1 MRMTAHVFS
10 DQFNVLVADDHPLFR
25 QAMSEALSQTDHEIN
40 IRQVQTLA
48 DCLEEADKGD
58 IDLILLDLKMPDCV
72 GLMGLIELREKHP
85 EISIAVVTANE
96 SSQTMQKVK
105 AAGAVGFL
113 IKSMELVTLVEAI
126 NKLIRGEKYFSLE
139 GIQNQQDIND
149 DIDAMKKLASLTPK
163 QQHVLSLISRGYLN
177 KQIAFELNIKE
188 TTVKTHVSEIF
199 RKLGIFNRTQAA
211 IFNQYLN
218 VIE

>member
-1 MRMTAHVFS
+1 MTAAVFT
-10 DQFNVLVADDHPLFR
+10 DQINVLIADDHPLFR
-25 QAMSEALSQTDHEIN
+25 QALAEALSQTTFN
-40 IRQVQTLA
+40 IHIDQRNTLA
-48 DCLEEADKGD
+48 DTITAADQGD

-72 GLMGLIELREKHP
+72 GLMGLIELRDKHP
-85 EISIAVVTANE
+85 EIAIAVVTAHE

-113 IKSMELVTLVEAI
+113 IKSMELDA
-126 NKLIRGEKYFSLE
+126 LIKALESLLKGEKYFSLE
-139 GIQNQQDIND
+139 GVVDEADVNN
-149 DIDAMKKLASLTPK
+149 DIDAMKKLTSLTPK

-177 KQIAFELNIKE
+177 KQIAYELDIKE

-218 VIE
+218 VPD

>member
-1 MRMTAHVFS
+1 MTSTIFS
-10 DQFNVLVADDHPLFR
+10 DQLNILIADDHPLFR
-25 QAMSEALSQTDHEIN
+25 QALSEALGQTRHTIS
-40 IRQVQTLA
+40 IQQVQTLA
-48 DCLEEADKGD
+48 DTLAAADQGD

-85 EISIAVVTANE
+85 ETAIAVVTANE
-96 SSQTMQKVK
+96 SSQTMRKVRS
-105 AAGAVGFL
+105 AGAVGYL
-113 IKSMELVTLVEAI
+113 IKSMELESLVNALNTLLEGG
-126 NKLIRGEKYFSLE
+126 RFFSLE
-139 GIQNQQDIND
+139 GIQDPQDIDD

-177 KQIAFELNIKE
+177 KQIAYELDIKE

-218 VIE
+218 VNE

>member
-1 MRMTAHVFS
+1 MSTNVFS
-10 DQFNVLVADDHPLFR
+10 DQLNVLVADDHPLFR
-25 QAMSEALSQTDHEIN
+25 QALSEALSQTDHQIQ
-40 IRQVQTLA
+40 IKQVQTLA
-48 DCLEEADKGD
+48 DTLEAADNGD

-96 SSQTMQKVK
+96 SSQTMRKVK
-105 AAGAVGFL
+105 SAGAVGYL
-113 IKSMELVTLVEAI
+113 IKSMELDSLVQALNTLL
-126 NKLIRGEKYFSLE
+126 KGEKFFSLE
-139 GIQNQQDIND
+139 GVLDQQDIND

-177 KQIAFELNIKE
+177 KQIAYELDIKE

-218 VIE
+218 VPE

>member
-1 MRMTAHVFS
+1 MTSTIFS
-10 DQFNVLVADDHPLFR
+10 DQLNILIADDHPLFR
-25 QAMSEALSQTDHEIN
+25 QALSEALSQTRHSIS
-40 IRQVQTLA
+40 IQQVQTLA
-48 DCLEEADKGD
+48 DALSAADEGE
-58 IDLILLDLKMPDCV
+58 IDLVLLDLKMPDCV

-85 EISIAVVTANE
+85 ETAIAVVTANE
-96 SSQTMQKVK
+96 SSQTMRKVRS
-105 AAGAVGFL
+105 AGAVGYL
-113 IKSMELVTLVEAI
+113 IKSMELESLVNALNTLLEGG
-126 NKLIRGEKYFSLE
+126 RFFSLE
-139 GIQNQQDIND
+139 GIQDQQDIDD

-177 KQIAFELNIKE
+177 KQIAYELDIKE

-218 VIE
+218 VTE

>member
-1 MRMTAHVFS
+1 MTSNVFT

-25 QAMSEALSQTDHEIN
+25 QALSEALSQTEHKVQIS
-40 IRQVQTLA
+40 QVQTLTDALSRA
-48 DCLEEADKGD
+48 DDGD
-58 IDLILLDLKMPDCV
+58 LDLILLDLKMPDCV

-85 EISIAVVTANE
+85 ETPIAVVTANE
-96 SSQTMQKVK
+96 SGQTMRKVK
-105 AAGAVGFL
+105 SAGAVGYL
-113 IKSMELVTLVEAI
+113 IKSMELEALVDAL
-126 NKLIRGEKYFSLE
+126 NQLLQGDKFFSLE
-139 GIQNQQDIND
+139 GVQDQQDIDD

-177 KQIAFELNIKE
+177 KQIAYELDIKE

-218 VIE
+218 VPE

>member
-1 MRMTAHVFS
+1 MTSSVFS
-10 DQFNVLVADDHPLFR
+10 DQLNILIADDHPLFR
-25 QAMSEALSQTDHEIN
+25 QALSEALSQTQQKMDIT
-40 IRQVQTLA
+40 QVQTLA
-48 DCLEEADKGD
+48 DALSAADQGD

-72 GLMGLIELREKHP
+72 GLMGLIEIREKHP
-85 EISIAVVTANE
+85 EISVAVVTANE
-96 SSQTMQKVK
+96 SSQTMRKVK
-105 AAGAVGFL
+105 NAGAVGYL
-113 IKSMELVTLVEAI
+113 IKSMELDSLVGAL
-126 NKLIRGEKYFSLE
+126 NQLLRGEKFFSLE
-139 GIQNQQDIND
+139 GVQDQHDIDD

-177 KQIAFELNIKE
+177 KQIAYELDIKE

-218 VIE
+218 VNE

>member
-1 MRMTAHVFS
+1 MTSNIFS
-10 DQFNVLVADDHPLFR
+10 DQLNVLIADDHPLFR
-25 QAMSEALSQTDHEIN
+25 QALSEALSQTSHQVN
-40 IRQVQTLA
+40 IHQVQTLA
-48 DCLEEADKGD
+48 DAVATADQGD

-85 EISIAVVTANE
+85 ETAIAVVTANE
-96 SSQTMQKVK
+96 SGQTMRKVK
-105 AAGAVGFL
+105 SAGAVGYL
-113 IKSMELVTLVEAI
+113 IKSMELISLVSALNTL
-126 NKLIRGEKYFSLE
+126 LDGGRYFSLE
-139 GIQNQQDIND
+139 GVQDQQDID
-149 DIDAMKKLASLTPK
+149 EDIDAMKKLASLTPK

-177 KQIAFELNIKE
+177 KQIAYELDIKE

-218 VIE
+218 VNE

>member
-1 MRMTAHVFS
+1 MTSTVFS
-10 DQFNVLVADDHPLFR
+10 DQLNILIADDHPLFR
-25 QAMSEALSQTDHEIN
+25 QALSEALSQTRHAIT
-40 IRQVQTLA
+40 IQQVQTLA
-48 DCLEEADKGD
+48 DALSATDQGE
-58 IDLILLDLKMPDCV
+58 IDLVLLDLKMPDCV

-85 EISIAVVTANE
+85 ETAIAVVTANE
-96 SSQTMQKVK
+96 SSQTMRKVRS
-105 AAGAVGFL
+105 AGAVGYL
-113 IKSMELVTLVEAI
+113 IKSMELESLINALNTL
-126 NKLIRGEKYFSLE
+126 LDGGRFFSLE
-139 GIQNQQDIND
+139 GIQDQQDIDD

-177 KQIAFELNIKE
+177 KQIAYELDIKE

-218 VIE
+218 VNE

>member
-1 MRMTAHVFS
+1 MMAAVFT
-10 DQFNVLVADDHPLFR
+10 DQINVLIADDHPLFR
-25 QAMSEALSQTDHEIN
+25 QALAEALSQTKFN
-40 IRQVQTLA
+40 IHIEQRQTLA
-48 DCLEEADKGD
+48 DTISAADQGD
-58 IDLILLDLKMPDCV
+58 IDLVLLDLKMPDCV
-72 GLMGLIELREKHP
+72 GLMGLIELHDKHP
-85 EISIAVVTANE
+85 EVAIAVVTAHE

-113 IKSMELVTLVEAI
+113 IKSMELDALVKALEGLL
-126 NKLIRGEKYFSLE
+126 KGENYFSLE
-139 GIQNQQDIND
+139 GVVDQEDINN

-177 KQIAFELNIKE
+177 KQIAYELDIKE

-218 VIE
+218 VAD

>member
-1 MRMTAHVFS
+1 MTANVFS
-10 DQFNVLVADDHPLFR
+10 DQINVLVADDHPLFR
-25 QAMSEALSQTDHEIN
+25 QALSEALSQTEHNIH

-48 DCLEEADKGD
+48 DTLTVADEGD

-72 GLMGLIELREKHP
+72 GLMGLIEIREKHP
-85 EISIAVVTANE
+85 EISVAVVTANE
-96 SSQTMQKVK
+96 SGQTMRKVRS
-105 AAGAVGFL
+105 AGAVGYL
-113 IKSMELVTLVEAI
+113 IKSMELTALVNALDALL
-126 NKLIRGEKYFSLE
+126 KGERFFSLE
-139 GIQNQQDIND
+139 GSDDQQDIND

-177 KQIAFELNIKE
+177 KQIAYELDIKE

-218 VIE
+218 VPE

>member
-10 DQFNVLVADDHPLFR
+10 DQLNVLVADDHPLFR
-25 QAMSEALSQTDHEIN
+25 QAMSEALSQTDHAIN

-48 DCLEEADKGD
+48 DCLTEADKGD

-105 AAGAVGFL
+105 AAGAVGYL

>member
-1 MRMTAHVFS
+1 MTANVFS
-10 DQFNVLVADDHPLFR
+10 DQINVLVADDHPLFR
-25 QAMSEALSQTDHEIN
+25 QALSEALSQTDHNIS
-40 IRQVQTLA
+40 IRQVQTLTDA
-48 DCLEEADKGD
+48 LTAANEGE

-72 GLMGLIELREKHP
+72 GLMGLIEIREKHP
-85 EISIAVVTANE
+85 EIAVAVVTASE
-96 SSQTMQKVK
+96 SSQTMRKVK
-105 AAGAVGFL
+105 SSGAVGYL
-113 IKSMELVTLVEAI
+113 IKSMELDNLVSALNELLKG
-126 NKLIRGEKYFSLE
+126 NKYFSLE
-139 GIQNQQDIND
+139 GIDSPEDIND

-177 KQIAFELNIKE
+177 KQIAYELDIKE

-218 VIE
+218 VPD

>member
-1 MRMTAHVFS
+1 MMTSTIFS
-10 DQFNVLVADDHPLFR
+10 DQLNVLIADDHPLFR
-25 QAMSEALSQTDHEIN
+25 QALSEALSQTRHNVNIN
-40 IRQVQTLA
+40 QVQTLA
-48 DCLEEADKGD
+48 DTIIAVDQGD
-58 IDLILLDLKMPDCV
+58 IDLVLLDLKMPDCV

-85 EISIAVVTANE
+85 ETAIAVVTANE
-96 SSQTMQKVK
+96 GSQTMRKVK
-105 AAGAVGFL
+105 SAGAVGYL
-113 IKSMELVTLVEAI
+113 IKSMELNSLVTAL
-126 NKLIRGEKYFSLE
+126 NRLLDGERFFALE
-139 GIQNQQDIND
+139 GVQDQQDIDD

-177 KQIAFELNIKE
+177 KQIAYELDIKE

-218 VIE
+218 VNE

>member
-1 MRMTAHVFS
+1 MTSNVFT

-25 QAMSEALSQTDHEIN
+25 QALSEALSQTEHKVQIS
-40 IRQVQTLA
+40 QVQTLTDALSRA
-48 DCLEEADKGD
+48 DDGD
-58 IDLILLDLKMPDCV
+58 LDLILLDLKMPDCV

-85 EISIAVVTANE
+85 ETPIAVVTANE
-96 SSQTMQKVK
+96 SGQTMRKVK
-105 AAGAVGFL
+105 SAGAVGYL
-113 IKSMELVTLVEAI
+113 IKSMELDALVDAL
-126 NKLIRGEKYFSLE
+126 NKLLKGDKFFSLE
-139 GIQNQQDIND
+139 GVQDQQDIDD

-177 KQIAFELNIKE
+177 KQIAYELDIKE

-218 VIE
+218 VPE